1 MNDIDGSL
9 AELDKDQPL
18 REDIRLLG
26 RLLGDTLREQEGDS
40 TFELIEQIRQL
51 AIRFRRDGDEQAR
64 SELAGVLDVL
74 SPAASV
80 AVIRA
85 FTYFSQLANIAED
98 LDHNRRR
105 RQRQLTGSPAQEGS
119 LALALARGRRGRPR
133 RRGGRGV
140 LPRCA
145 DVAGAHRPPDRGA
158 TQEHPRLP
166 AAHRAPAHRA
176 RPPGAHAGGARRQRG
191 GVAAPDP
198 DHVADPHPARAAPDR
213 ARRDRERAVL
223 LSLHLPAPAAAAV
236 RRDRGSAG
244 PQVSRR
250 RDHGRTGAAAGCVDR
265 RRPRRQPLCHP
276 RRDAASAGP
285 PVVHRAGLLPR

>member
-9 AELDKDQPL
+9 AELDKDHPL

-105 RQRQLTGSPAQEGS
+105 RQRQL
-119 LALALARGRRGRPR
+119 
-133 RRGGRGV
+133 
-140 LPRCA
+140 
-145 DVAGAHRPPDRGA
+145 
-158 TQEHPRLP
+158 
-166 AAHRAPAHRA
+166 
-176 RPPGAHAGGARRQRG
+176 
-191 GVAAPDP
+191 
-198 DHVADPHPARAAPDR
+198 
-213 ARRDRERAVL
+213 
-223 LSLHLPAPAAAAV
+223 
-236 RRDRGSAG
+236 
-244 PQVSRR
+244 SRS
-250 RDHGRTGAAAGCVDR
+250 AAAGRQPRAGAGARGEAGHGAGAVAEFFRDALMSPVLTAHPTEVQRKSILDCQLEIARLLTERDRLELTPEELAANEEALRRVILTMWQTRILRELRLTVHDEIENGLSYYRYTFLRQLPRLYGEIEDLLAAQVSCSGDHGWTDAAAGRVDR
-265 RRPRRQPLCHP
+265 RRPRRQSVSSPTT
-276 RRDAASAGP
+276 
-285 PVVHRAGLLPR
+285 